1 MLIWGGLW
9 PLTGIHLCHACSCHE
24 IVRVKTA
31 RQVPSAQMGV
41 VVLQQLGCSAVASRL
56 AQLVALQYRR
66 LQHMHHHPSV

>member
-1 MLIWGGLW
+1 
-9 PLTGIHLCHACSCHE
+9 
-24 IVRVKTA
+24 
-31 RQVPSAQMGV
+31 MGV